1 MDKKNIR
8 KLLKILLIVF
18 LIVVVLFLI
27 NTFRKFFIIK
37 ELQNN
42 FAKFSSSQNYHIK
55 SVAKERDG
63 VIVTINYYTK
73 GSKKVSILERDKNG
87 EISKISM
94 YDNGERTDTFWDNA
108 EAKKAKLNSEPI
120 MIISLYN
127 GLENDNNWF
136 TFIASIYSN
145 IKKTTYNGK
154 ECYVINN
161 FMSSMS
167 LSSAEKNEIFI
178 EKATGLMLKNDT
190 GYSISEREYEF
201 DNVSDAIFEE
211 PDIGQYT
218 LMEKE

>member
-1 MDKKNIR
+1 MEKKNIR
-8 KLLKILLIVF
+8 NLLKILLIVF
-18 LIVVVLFLI
+18 LIVIVLFLI

-55 SVAKERDG
+55 SVAREKDG
-63 VIVTINYYTK
+63 VIVTINYYAK
-73 GSKKVSILERDKNG
+73 GSKKVSILEREKNG
-87 EISKISM
+87 EINKISM

-120 MIISLYN
+120 MMISLYN
-127 GLENDNNWF
+127 GLENDNDWF

-154 ECYVINN
+154 EGYVIKN

-167 LSSAEKNEIFI
+167 LSSAEKNEILI
-178 EKATGLMLKNDT
+178 EKATGLLLKNDT

-201 DNVSDAIFEE
+201 DNVSDTIFEE
-211 PDIGQYT
+211 PDIGLYK
-218 LMEKE
+218 LVDNN